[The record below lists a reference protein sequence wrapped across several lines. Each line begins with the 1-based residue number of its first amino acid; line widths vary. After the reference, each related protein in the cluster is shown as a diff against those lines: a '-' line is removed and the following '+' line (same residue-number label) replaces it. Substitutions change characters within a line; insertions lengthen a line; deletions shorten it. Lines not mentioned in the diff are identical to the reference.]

1 MNKDEIESLIVKM
14 LLMGLSPLAVQ
25 LHLDQNTTAA
35 IATDVADLLVL
46 GFGVYQHWNMKKV
59 PETATVIPPVK
70 GEGR

>member
-1 MNKDEIESLIVKM
+1 MNKDEIESLAVKI
-14 LLMGLSPLAVQ
+14 LLMALSPLAVQ
-25 LHLDQNTTAA
+25 LHLDQSTTAA

-59 PETATVIPPVK
+59 PETATVIPTK